1 MSDSET
7 TYPFSVLIEYQVRTE
22 NNSVGEWLDV
32 WNDRGEDARVGEP
45 ETDAYVAAV
54 NLADES
60 NVLVFERYANGQ
72 SSLDSHI
79 DRPAHG
85 ELMEAMGSRQMTKR
99 RVMTTRFSDVDNYG
113 WWGRPGSVNPKH
125 VGVAIIALGFRFGS
139 DDDLNTYLEASREHA
154 AYCWDAEPDTLIYSA
169 GLAMADADREIDL
182 RKGDVVFVMACTDL
196 VAVDKHANDPRHLAL
211 MAELEAGIQM
221 ERTFIRSYKTTGHGF
236 LWRE

>member
-7 TYPFSVLIEYQVRTE
+7 TSPFSVLIEYQVRTD

-72 SSLDSHI
+72 SSLDAHI

-85 ELMEAMGSRQMTKR
+85 ELMDAMGSRQMTMR
-99 RVMTTRFSDVDNYG
+99 RVMTTKFSDIGDYG
-113 WWGRPGSVNPKH
+113 WWARPGTADPASP
-125 VGVAIIALGFRFGS
+125 GVALIALGFRFGS
-139 DDDLNTYLEASREHA
+139 DSDLATYLEASREHA
-154 AYCWDAEPDTLIYSA
+154 AYCWDAEPDTLVYSA

-182 RKGDVVFVMACTDL
+182 HTGDVVFVMACTDL
-196 VAVDKHANDPRHLAL
+196 AAVDKHANDPRHVAL
-211 MAELEAGIQM
+211 MAELKASIQM
-221 ERTFIRSYKTTGHGF
+221 ERTFIRSYKTTGNGF
-236 LWRE
+236 LWRC